1 MLYLKVVLLNI
12 FVFFYL
18 TAYASPVIFC
28 PTIDEIRNE
37 HYSPWL
43 PLYIDREEL
52 ASTNDVEQFKANV
65 TSFSVAKWD
74 QSYLENGHCFYK
86 GNDSIVDKIIFAQDA
101 WQPVT
106 NSYWHWLDAK
116 KLAACYTEIQHC
128 GFIT

>member
-1 MLYLKVVLLNI
+1 MLYLKIVLFNI
-12 FVFFYL
+12 SIFCYL
-18 TAYASPVIFC
+18 TAYASPIIFC
-28 PTIDEIRNE
+28 PTIDEIKNE

-52 ASTNDVEQFKANV
+52 ASTNDVEKFKANV

-74 QSYLENGHCFYK
+74 KSYLENGHCFYK
-86 GNDSIVDKIIFAQDA
+86 GNDPIMDKIIFAQDA

-106 NSYWHWLDAK
+106 NSYWSWLDAK
-116 KLAACYTEIQHC
+116 KLAACYAETQHC